1 MEDVLKTVVKVF
13 SLIFEH
19 HVEILY
25 ALLSLVA
32 FLEVV
37 VRFTKTEKDDGFVE
51 RLGQKIRKLMDA
63 LKVPNNKK

>member
-32 FLEVV
+32 FLEVA

-51 RLGQKIRKLMDA
+51 RLGQKIRKLMDV